1 MSGKV
6 APLVPSQETPPSC
19 WLGGRVWRR
28 PEDWAPVDRCAGQ
41 CDDEA
46 LHDELCKPLALVEP
60 TPTDAMSSPTE
71 MAEPTTYTLS
81 HLGRLQHPNMTE
93 VWGRVSEL
101 ATLSPAKPCRPQGPQ
116 IRRAGHPRER
126 RGYLVLP
133 ESAEFPPER
142 GRATEPP
149 PFEGKGVYR
158 RAPLL
163 PTRRRVWRGGGAGE
177 ATGRLFVRPR

>member
-6 APLVPSQETPPSC
+6 APLVPSQETPPSW

-60 TPTDAMSSPTE
+60 MPTDAMSSPKE
-71 MAEPTTYTLS
+71 MAEPATYTLS

-101 ATLSPAKPCRPQGPQ
+101 ATLSPAKPCRPQAPQ

-158 RAPLL
+158 GAPLL
-163 PTRRRVWRGGGAGE
+163 PTR
-177 ATGRLFVRPR
+177 

>member
-1 MSGKV
+1 MQGG
-6 APLVPSQETPPSC
+6 LEPP
-19 WLGGRVWRR
+19 RR
-28 PEDWAPVDRCAGQ
+28 TNWALEGCCAGQ

-101 ATLSPAKPCRPQGPQ
+101 ATLLPAKPCRPQVPQ

-163 PTRRRVWRGGGAGE
+163 PTRRGVWRGGGAGE
-177 ATGRLFVRPR
+177 ATGRLFVQPR